1 MALCV
6 VVERGYTG
14 RLFSQTMHISVYFKT
29 PQRVEVRDYFGC
41 VHLAAFVLVLSVVL
55 VQSVGL
61 WVLFPIGTDFC
72 PAGVHPF

>member
-1 MALCV
+1 MKGV
-6 VVERGYTG
+6 IQGVYFHTQV
-14 RLFSQTMHISVYFKT
+14 SVCFKT
-29 PQRVEVRDYFGC
+29 PQKVEVRENFQC
-41 VHLAAFVLVLSVVL
+41 VHLGAFFLVLSVVL